1 MDMTRRRDAIGN
13 ESGQA
18 LIEMAVALPAFF
30 LLLFGIFAFSF
41 VLFGWCDVTF
51 DTRGAVR
58 YASIHSNT
66 ALVPATPTTVAAAV
80 AQVLFANQ
88 STTTVTY
95 SGSNP
100 ASAPVG
106 GSSPFNTIGGTV
118 VVSVTATYSV
128 VMPFTNYTTFTVA
141 SSAQRTISR

>member
-1 MDMTRRRDAIGN
+1 
-13 ESGQA
+13 
-18 LIEMAVALPAFF
+18 
-30 LLLFGIFAFSF
+30 
-41 VLFGWCDVTF
+41 
-51 DTRGAVR
+51 
-58 YASIHSNT
+58 
-66 ALVPATPTTVAAAV
+66 VAAAV